1 MGWSL
6 GTIKG
11 RYSAVFVGF
20 MALVCAL
27 TVFGIQLWIKPAL
40 QKAGEQNV
48 ALRVSEIATDIRD
61 QLNGVQSQ
69 SRSITQL
76 VAQLP
81 SEQIDALLPALIDQ
95 YGNAMVFGGGIWPLP
110 DQREAGRAKFS
121 TFYHRDTANKLIPNT
136 YWNSAEAP
144 NYFEQPWHKAGQQAP
159 QGMCA
164 WAAAYKDGASQQ
176 PRTNCAMGIYR
187 NGTLFGVSTIDVTL
201 GFFNDL
207 VASKEQEIGG
217 QVMIVEADGK
227 ILSRNARLNGDVV
240 LGNLSAHA
248 DYPFASAIA
257 GLLGQ
262 ARSQAQLRTTFQ
274 DQGEEQTLL
283 LQAIEGTPW
292 LLATALPTSLLT
304 QDSRDVLTTLAS
316 IQLPLVGLLFGLML
330 LAVSQLGNRLQTL
343 KQNIDALSA
352 GDADLT
358 ARIQVKGHDELDH
371 IALSVNR
378 FIAYLQQMMVQ
389 VTDATDLI
397 TQELARLDQQT
408 GQARRILNE
417 HAAETEQVVTALTEL
432 SSTADSVAQH
442 ASDSASFTEAANGQ
456 AANSRTVVGSASAS
470 VVALIDEVDLAA
482 AKVLEMQEDAQQ
494 IGSVLGVIG
503 GIAAQTNLLALNA
516 AIEAARAGEQGRGF
530 AVVADEV
537 RALAARTQNS
547 TAEVGSML
555 SRLTQGVAEAVVAME
570 HTKRSCQA
578 AADTT
583 GQVTGGLD
591 NMADSVVRIHDLSS
605 QIATAAEEQS
615 RVTEEINRNMVSI
628 RDMLNLL
635 LENGQHTEQSSAAL
649 LSSNR
654 QLLALVHRFKV

>member
-1 MGWSL
+1 MGWNL

-11 RYSAVFVGF
+11 RYTAVFVGF

-27 TVFGIQLWIKPAL
+27 TVIGIQLWIKPAL

-81 SEQIDALLPALIDQ
+81 SEQIDTLLPALIDQ

-110 DQREAGRAKFS
+110 NKREAGRAKFS
-121 TFYHRDTANKLIPNT
+121 TFYHRDAANALIPNT

-159 QGMCA
+159 RGMCV

-176 PRTNCAMGIYR
+176 PRTNCAMGIYKD
-187 NGTLFGVSTIDVTL
+187 GALYGVSTIDVTL

-207 VASKEQEIGG
+207 VARKEQEIGG

-227 ILSRNARLNGDVV
+227 ILSKNARLGGDVV

-248 DYPFASAIA
+248 DYPFAGAIA

-262 ARSQAQLRTTFQ
+262 DASKGLLRTTFQ
-274 DQGEEQTLL
+274 DQGQEQTLL
-283 LQAIEGTPW
+283 MQAIEGTPW
-292 LLATALPTSLLT
+292 LLATALPTSTLT
-304 QDSRDVLTTLAS
+304 QDSRDVLATLAS
-316 IQLPLVGLLFGLML
+316 IQLPLVGLLFVLMV
-330 LAVSQLGNRLQTL
+330 LAISQLGSRLQTL
-343 KQNIDALSA
+343 KLNIDALSA

-358 ARIQVKGHDELDH
+358 ARIQVKGHDELDN

-397 TQELARLDQQT
+397 TRELVQLDQQT
-408 GQARRILNE
+408 GQARRILGE
-417 HAAETEQVVTALTEL
+417 HASETDQVVTALTEL

-456 AANSRTVVGSASAS
+456 AANSRKVVGSASAS

-482 AKVLEMQEDAQQ
+482 AKVLEMQEDAKQ

-570 HTKRSCQA
+570 QTKRSCQA

-591 NMADSVVRIHDLSS
+591 SMADSVVQIHDLSS

-628 RDMLNLL
+628 RDMLSLL
-635 LENGQHTEQSSAAL
+635 VQNGSQTEQSAATL
-649 LSSNR
+649 LGSNR
-654 QLLALVHRFKV
+654 QLLALVRRFKV

>member
-1 MGWSL
+1 M
-6 GTIKG
+6 
-11 RYSAVFVGF
+11 
-20 MALVCAL
+20 
-27 TVFGIQLWIKPAL
+27 
-40 QKAGEQNV
+40 
-48 ALRVSEIATDIRD
+48 RVSEIATDIRD

-81 SEQIDALLPALIDQ
+81 SEQIDTLLPALIDQ

-110 DQREAGRAKFS
+110 NKREAGRAKFS
-121 TFYHRDTANKLIPNT
+121 TFYHRDAANALIPNT

-159 QGMCA
+159 RGMCV

-176 PRTNCAMGIYR
+176 PRTNCAMGIYKD
-187 NGTLFGVSTIDVTL
+187 GALYGVSTIDVTL

-207 VASKEQEIGG
+207 VARKEQEIGG

-227 ILSRNARLNGDVV
+227 ILSKNARLGGDVV

-248 DYPFASAIA
+248 DYPFAGAIA

-262 ARSQAQLRTTFQ
+262 DASKGLLRTTFQ

-283 LQAIEGTPW
+283 MQAIEGTPW
-292 LLATALPTSLLT
+292 LLATALPTSTLT
-304 QDSRDVLTTLAS
+304 QDSRDVLATLAS
-316 IQLPLVGLLFGLML
+316 IQLPLVGLLFVLMV
-330 LAVSQLGNRLQTL
+330 LAISQLGSRLQTL
-343 KQNIDALSA
+343 KLNIDALSA

-358 ARIQVKGHDELDH
+358 ARIQVKGHDELDN
-371 IALSVNR
+371 IALSVNL

-397 TQELARLDQQT
+397 TRELAQLDQQT
-408 GQARRILNE
+408 GQARRILGE
-417 HAAETEQVVTALTEL
+417 HASETDQVVTALTEL

-456 AANSRTVVGSASAS
+456 AANSRKVVGSASAS

-482 AKVLEMQEDAQQ
+482 AKVLEMQEDAKQ

-570 HTKRSCQA
+570 QTKRSCQA

-591 NMADSVVRIHDLSS
+591 SMADSVVQIHDLSS

-628 RDMLNLL
+628 RDMLSLL
-635 LENGQHTEQSSAAL
+635 VQNGSQTEQSAATL
-649 LSSNR
+649 LGSNR
-654 QLLALVHRFKV
+654 QLLALVRRFKV

>member
-1 MGWSL
+1 MGWNL

-11 RYSAVFVGF
+11 RYTAVFLGF

-27 TVFGIQLWIKPAL
+27 TVIGIQLWIKPAL

-110 DQREAGRAKFS
+110 DKREAGRAKFS
-121 TFYHRDTANKLIPNT
+121 TFYHRDAANALIPNT

-159 QGMCA
+159 RGMCV

-187 NGTLFGVSTIDVTL
+187 DGALYGVSTIDVTL
-201 GFFNDL
+201 GFFNEL
-207 VASKEQEIGG
+207 VARKEQEIGG

-227 ILSRNARLNGDVV
+227 ILSKNARLGGDVV

-248 DYPFASAIA
+248 DYPFAGAIA

-262 ARSQAQLRTTFQ
+262 DPSKGLLRTTFQ

-283 LQAIEGTPW
+283 MEAIEGTPW
-292 LLATALPTSLLT
+292 LLATALPTRTLT
-304 QDSRDVLTTLAS
+304 QDSRDVLATLAS
-316 IQLPLVGLLFGLML
+316 IQLPLVGLLFVLMV
-330 LAVSQLGNRLQTL
+330 LAISQLGSRLQTL
-343 KQNIDALSA
+343 KLNIDALSA

-358 ARIQVKGHDELDH
+358 ARIQVKGHDELDN

-397 TQELARLDQQT
+397 TRELAQLDQQT
-408 GQARRILNE
+408 GQARRILGE
-417 HAAETEQVVTALTEL
+417 HASETDQVVTALTEL

-456 AANSRTVVGSASAS
+456 AANSRKVVGSASAS

-482 AKVLEMQEDAQQ
+482 AKVLEMQEDAKQ

-570 HTKRSCQA
+570 QTKRSCQA

-591 NMADSVVRIHDLSS
+591 SMADSVVQIHDLSS

-635 LENGQHTEQSSAAL
+635 VQNGSQTEQSAASL
-649 LSSNR
+649 LGSNR
-654 QLLALVHRFKV
+654 QLLALVRRFKV

>member
-11 RYSAVFVGF
+11 RYTAVFVGF
-20 MALVCAL
+20 MVLVCAL
-27 TVFGIQLWIKPAL
+27 TVIGIQIWIKPAL

-48 ALRVSEIATDIRD
+48 TLLVSEIATDILD
-61 QLNGVQSQ
+61 ELNGVQSQ

-121 TFYHRDTANKLIPNT
+121 TFFHRDAANKLIPNT

-159 QGMCA
+159 QGMCV

-187 NGTLFGVSTIDVTL
+187 NGALFGVSTIDVTL

-207 VASKEQEIGG
+207 VARKEQEIGG
-217 QVMIVEADGK
+217 QVMIIEADGK
-227 ILSRNARLNGDVV
+227 ILSKNARLNGDVV

-248 DYPFASAIA
+248 DYPFAGAIA
-257 GLLGQ
+257 SLLGQ
-262 ARSQAQLRTTFQ
+262 SRGTELLRTTFQ
-274 DQGEEQTLL
+274 DQGQEQTLL

-292 LLATALPTSLLT
+292 LLATALPTSTLT
-304 QDSRDVLTTLAS
+304 QDSQDVLTTLAA
-316 IQLPLVGLLFGLML
+316 IQLPLVGLLFVLML
-330 LAVSQLGNRLQTL
+330 LAITQLGSRLQTL

-358 ARIQVKGHDELDH
+358 ARIQVKGNDELDH

-397 TQELARLDQQT
+397 TRELAQLDQQT
-408 GQARRILNE
+408 GQARRILGE
-417 HAAETEQVVTALTEL
+417 HAAETDQVVTALTEL

-456 AANSRTVVGSASAS
+456 AANSRKVVGSASAS

-482 AKVLEMQEDAQQ
+482 AKVLEMQEDAKQ

-537 RALAARTQNS
+537 RALAARTQKS

-555 SRLTQGVAEAVVAME
+555 SRLTQGVADAVVAME
-570 HTKRSCQA
+570 QTKRSCQA

-591 NMADSVVRIHDLSS
+591 SMADSVVQIHDLSS

-635 LENGQHTEQSSAAL
+635 VENGRNTEQSAESL

-654 QLLALVHRFKV
+654 QLLALVRRFKV

>member
-11 RYSAVFVGF
+11 RYTAVFVGF
-20 MALVCAL
+20 MVLVCAL
-27 TVFGIQLWIKPAL
+27 TVIGIQIWIKPAL

-48 ALRVSEIATDIRD
+48 TLLVSEIATDILD
-61 QLNGVQSQ
+61 ELNGVQSQ

-121 TFYHRDTANKLIPNT
+121 TFFHRDAANKLIPNT

-159 QGMCA
+159 QGMCV

-187 NGTLFGVSTIDVTL
+187 NGALFGVSTIDVTL

-207 VASKEQEIGG
+207 VARKEQEIGG
-217 QVMIVEADGK
+217 QVMIIEADGK
-227 ILSRNARLNGDVV
+227 ILSKNARLNGDVV

-248 DYPFASAIA
+248 DYPFAGAIA
-257 GLLGQ
+257 SLIGQSRGTGL
-262 ARSQAQLRTTFQ
+262 LRTTFQ
-274 DQGEEQTLL
+274 DQGQEQTLL

-292 LLATALPTSLLT
+292 LLATALPTSTLT
-304 QDSRDVLTTLAS
+304 QDSQDVLTTLAA
-316 IQLPLVGLLFGLML
+316 IQLPLVGLLFVLML
-330 LAVSQLGNRLQTL
+330 LAITQLGSRLQTL

-358 ARIQVKGHDELDH
+358 ARIQVKGNDELDH

-397 TQELARLDQQT
+397 TRELAQLDQQT
-408 GQARRILNE
+408 GQARRILGE
-417 HAAETEQVVTALTEL
+417 HAAETDQVVTALTEL

-456 AANSRTVVGSASAS
+456 AANSRKVVGSASAS

-482 AKVLEMQEDAQQ
+482 AKVLEMQEDAKQ

-537 RALAARTQNS
+537 RALAARTQKS

-555 SRLTQGVAEAVVAME
+555 SRLTQGVADAVVAME
-570 HTKRSCQA
+570 QTKRSCQA

-591 NMADSVVRIHDLSS
+591 SMADSVVQIHDLSS

-635 LENGQHTEQSSAAL
+635 VENGHNTEQSAESL

-654 QLLALVHRFKV
+654 QLLALVRRFKV

>member
-11 RYSAVFVGF
+11 RYTAVFVGF

-27 TVFGIQLWIKPAL
+27 TVIGIQLWIKPAL

-48 ALRVSEIATDIRD
+48 AMRVSEIATDIRD

-110 DQREAGRAKFS
+110 EKREAGRAKFS
-121 TFYHRDTANKLIPNT
+121 TFYHRDAANALIPNT

-159 QGMCA
+159 RGMCV

-187 NGTLFGVSTIDVTL
+187 DGALYGVSTIDVTL
-201 GFFNDL
+201 GFFNEL
-207 VASKEQEIGG
+207 VARKEQEIGG

-227 ILSRNARLNGDVV
+227 ILSKNARLGGDVV

-248 DYPFASAIA
+248 DYPFAGAIA

-262 ARSQAQLRTTFQ
+262 DASKGLLRTTFQ

-283 LQAIEGTPW
+283 MQAIEGTPW
-292 LLATALPTSLLT
+292 LLATALPTSTLT
-304 QDSRDVLTTLAS
+304 QDSRDVLATLAS
-316 IQLPLVGLLFGLML
+316 IQLPLVGLLFVLMV
-330 LAVSQLGNRLQTL
+330 LAISQLGSRLQTL
-343 KQNIDALSA
+343 KLNIDALSA

-358 ARIQVKGHDELDH
+358 ARIQVKGHDELDN

-397 TQELARLDQQT
+397 TRELAQLDQQT
-408 GQARRILNE
+408 GQARRILGE
-417 HAAETEQVVTALTEL
+417 HASETDQVVTALTEL

-456 AANSRTVVGSASAS
+456 AANSRKVVGSASAS

-482 AKVLEMQEDAQQ
+482 AKVLEMQEDAKQ

-570 HTKRSCQA
+570 QTKRSCQA

-591 NMADSVVRIHDLSS
+591 SMADSVVQIHDLSS

-635 LENGQHTEQSSAAL
+635 VQNGSQTEQSAASL
-649 LSSNR
+649 LGSNR
-654 QLLALVHRFKV
+654 QLLALVRRFKV

>member
-11 RYSAVFVGF
+11 RYTAVFVGF

-27 TVFGIQLWIKPAL
+27 TVIGIQIWIKPAL

-48 ALRVSEIATDIRD
+48 ALRVSEIATDILD
-61 QLNGVQSQ
+61 ELNGVQSQ

-121 TFYHRDTANKLIPNT
+121 TFFHRDAANKLIPNT

-159 QGMCA
+159 QGMCV

-207 VASKEQEIGG
+207 VARKEQEIGG
-217 QVMIVEADGK
+217 QVMIIEADGK
-227 ILSRNARLNGDVV
+227 ILSKNARLNGDVV

-248 DYPFASAIA
+248 DYPFAGAIA
-257 GLLGQ
+257 SLIGQSRGTGL
-262 ARSQAQLRTTFQ
+262 LRTTFQ
-274 DQGEEQTLL
+274 DQGQEQTLL

-292 LLATALPTSLLT
+292 LLATALPTSTLT
-304 QDSRDVLTTLAS
+304 QDSQDVLTTLAA
-316 IQLPLVGLLFGLML
+316 IQLPLVGLLFVLML
-330 LAVSQLGNRLQTL
+330 LAITQLGSRLQTL

-358 ARIQVKGHDELDH
+358 ARIQVMGNDELDH

-397 TQELARLDQQT
+397 TRELAQLDQQT
-408 GQARRILNE
+408 GQARRILGE
-417 HAAETEQVVTALTEL
+417 HAAETDQVVTALTEL

-456 AANSRTVVGSASAS
+456 AANSRKVVGSASAS

-482 AKVLEMQEDAQQ
+482 AKVLEMQEDAKQ

-537 RALAARTQNS
+537 RALAARTQKS

-555 SRLTQGVAEAVVAME
+555 SRLTQGVADAVVAME
-570 HTKRSCQA
+570 QTKRSCQA

-591 NMADSVVRIHDLSS
+591 SMADSVVQIHDLSS

-635 LENGQHTEQSSAAL
+635 VENGHNTEQSAESL

-654 QLLALVHRFKV
+654 QLLALVRRFKV

>member
-1 MGWSL
+1 MGWNL

-11 RYSAVFVGF
+11 RYTAVFLGF

-27 TVFGIQLWIKPAL
+27 TVIGIQLWIKPAL

-110 DQREAGRAKFS
+110 EKREAGRAKFS
-121 TFYHRDTANKLIPNT
+121 TFYHRDAANALIPNT
-136 YWNSAEAP
+136 YWNSAAAP

-159 QGMCA
+159 RGMCV

-187 NGTLFGVSTIDVTL
+187 DGALYGVSTIDVTL
-201 GFFNDL
+201 GFFNEL
-207 VASKEQEIGG
+207 VARKEQEIGG

-227 ILSRNARLNGDVV
+227 ILSKNARLGGDVV

-248 DYPFASAIA
+248 DYPFAGAIA

-262 ARSQAQLRTTFQ
+262 DASKGLLRTTFQ

-283 LQAIEGTPW
+283 MEAIEGTPW
-292 LLATALPTSLLT
+292 LLATALPTHILT
-304 QDSRDVLTTLAS
+304 QDSRDVLATLAA
-316 IQLPLVGLLFGLML
+316 IQLPLVGLLFVLMV
-330 LAVSQLGNRLQTL
+330 LAIRQLGSRLQTL
-343 KQNIDALSA
+343 KLNIDALSA

-358 ARIQVKGHDELDH
+358 ARIQVKGHDELDN

-397 TQELARLDQQT
+397 TRELAQLDQQT
-408 GQARRILNE
+408 GQARRILGE
-417 HAAETEQVVTALTEL
+417 HASETDQVVTALTEL

-456 AANSRTVVGSASAS
+456 AANSRKVVGSASAS

-482 AKVLEMQEDAQQ
+482 AKVLEMQEDAKQ

-570 HTKRSCQA
+570 QTKRSCQA

-591 NMADSVVRIHDLSS
+591 SMADSVVQIHDLSS

-635 LENGQHTEQSSAAL
+635 VQNGSQTEQSAASL
-649 LSSNR
+649 LGSNR
-654 QLLALVHRFKV
+654 QLLALVRRFKV

>member
-11 RYSAVFVGF
+11 RYTAVFVGF

-27 TVFGIQLWIKPAL
+27 TVIGIQLWIKPAL

-48 ALRVSEIATDIRD
+48 AMRISEIATDIRD

-110 DQREAGRAKFS
+110 NKREAGRAKFS
-121 TFYHRDTANKLIPNT
+121 TFYHRDAANALIPNT

-159 QGMCA
+159 RGMCV

-176 PRTNCAMGIYR
+176 PRTNCAMGIYKD
-187 NGTLFGVSTIDVTL
+187 GALYGVSTIDVTL

-207 VASKEQEIGG
+207 VARKEQEIGG

-227 ILSRNARLNGDVV
+227 ILSKNARLGGDVV

-248 DYPFASAIA
+248 DYPFAGAIA

-262 ARSQAQLRTTFQ
+262 DASKGLLRTTFQ
-274 DQGEEQTLL
+274 DQRQEQTLL
-283 LQAIEGTPW
+283 MQAIEGTPW
-292 LLATALPTSLLT
+292 LLATALPTSTLT
-304 QDSRDVLTTLAS
+304 QDSRDVLATLAS
-316 IQLPLVGLLFGLML
+316 IQLPLVGLLFVLMV
-330 LAVSQLGNRLQTL
+330 LAISQLGSRLQTL
-343 KQNIDALSA
+343 KLNIDALSA

-358 ARIQVKGHDELDH
+358 ARIQVKGHDELDN

-397 TQELARLDQQT
+397 TRELAQLDQQT
-408 GQARRILNE
+408 GQARRILGE
-417 HAAETEQVVTALTEL
+417 HASETDQVVTALTEL

-456 AANSRTVVGSASAS
+456 AANSRKVVGSASAS

-482 AKVLEMQEDAQQ
+482 AKVLEMQEDAKQ

-570 HTKRSCQA
+570 QTKRSCQA

-591 NMADSVVRIHDLSS
+591 SMADSVVQIHDLSS

-628 RDMLNLL
+628 RDMLSLL
-635 LENGQHTEQSSAAL
+635 VQNGSQTEQSAATL
-649 LSSNR
+649 LGSNR
-654 QLLALVHRFKV
+654 QLLALVRRFKV

>member
-1 MGWSL
+1 MGWNL

-11 RYSAVFVGF
+11 RYTAVFVGF

-27 TVFGIQLWIKPAL
+27 TVIGIQLWIKPAL

-48 ALRVSEIATDIRD
+48 AMRVSEIATDIRD

-110 DQREAGRAKFS
+110 EKREAGRAKFS
-121 TFYHRDTANKLIPNT
+121 TFYHRDAANALIPNT

-159 QGMCA
+159 RGMCV

-176 PRTNCAMGIYR
+176 PRTNCAMGIYKD
-187 NGTLFGVSTIDVTL
+187 GALYGVSTIDVTL

-207 VASKEQEIGG
+207 VARKEQEIGG

-227 ILSRNARLNGDVV
+227 ILSKNARLGGDVV

-248 DYPFASAIA
+248 DYPFAGAIA

-262 ARSQAQLRTTFQ
+262 DASKGLLRTTFQ

-283 LQAIEGTPW
+283 MEAIEGTPW
-292 LLATALPTSLLT
+292 LLATALPTRILT
-304 QDSRDVLTTLAS
+304 QDSRDVLATLAA
-316 IQLPLVGLLFGLML
+316 IQLPLVGLLFVLMV
-330 LAVSQLGNRLQTL
+330 LAISQLGSRLQTL
-343 KQNIDALSA
+343 KLNIDALSA

-358 ARIQVKGHDELDH
+358 ARIQVKGHDELDN

-397 TQELARLDQQT
+397 TRELAQLDQQT
-408 GQARRILNE
+408 GQARRILGE
-417 HAAETEQVVTALTEL
+417 HASETDQVVTALTEL

-456 AANSRTVVGSASAS
+456 AANSRKVVGSASAS

-482 AKVLEMQEDAQQ
+482 AKVLEMQEDAKQ

-570 HTKRSCQA
+570 QTKRSCQA

-591 NMADSVVRIHDLSS
+591 SMADSVVQIHDLSS

-628 RDMLNLL
+628 RDMLSLL
-635 LENGQHTEQSSAAL
+635 VQNGSQTEQSAATL
-649 LSSNR
+649 LGSNR
-654 QLLALVHRFKV
+654 QLLALVRRFKV

>member
-11 RYSAVFVGF
+11 RYTAVFVGF
-20 MALVCAL
+20 MVLVCAL
-27 TVFGIQLWIKPAL
+27 TVIGIQIWIKPAL

-48 ALRVSEIATDIRD
+48 TLLVSEIATDILD
-61 QLNGVQSQ
+61 ELNGVQSQ

-121 TFYHRDTANKLIPNT
+121 TFFHRDAANKLIPNT

-159 QGMCA
+159 QGMCV

-187 NGTLFGVSTIDVTL
+187 NGALFGVSTIDVTL

-207 VASKEQEIGG
+207 VARKEQEIGG

-227 ILSRNARLNGDVV
+227 ILSKNARLNGDVV

-248 DYPFASAIA
+248 DYPFAGAIA
-257 GLLGQ
+257 SLLGQ
-262 ARSQAQLRTTFQ
+262 SRGTGLLRTTFQ
-274 DQGEEQTLL
+274 DQGQEQTLL
-283 LQAIEGTPW
+283 LQAIEWTPW
-292 LLATALPTSLLT
+292 LLATALPTSTLT
-304 QDSRDVLTTLAS
+304 QDSQDVLTTLAA
-316 IQLPLVGLLFGLML
+316 IQLPLVGLLFVLML
-330 LAVSQLGNRLQTL
+330 LAITQLGSRLQTL

-358 ARIQVKGHDELDH
+358 ARIQVKGNDELDH

-397 TQELARLDQQT
+397 TRELAQLDQQT
-408 GQARRILNE
+408 GQARRILGE
-417 HAAETEQVVTALTEL
+417 HAAETDQVVTALTEL

-456 AANSRTVVGSASAS
+456 AANSRKVVGSASAS

-482 AKVLEMQEDAQQ
+482 AKVLEMQEDAKQ

-537 RALAARTQNS
+537 RALAARTQKS

-555 SRLTQGVAEAVVAME
+555 SRLTQGVADAVVAME
-570 HTKRSCQA
+570 QTKRSCQA

-591 NMADSVVRIHDLSS
+591 SMADSVVQIHDLSS

-635 LENGQHTEQSSAAL
+635 VENGRNTEQSAESL

-654 QLLALVHRFKV
+654 QLLALVRRFKV

>member
-1 MGWSL
+1 MGWNL

-11 RYSAVFVGF
+11 RYTAVFLGF

-27 TVFGIQLWIKPAL
+27 TVIGIQLWIKPAL

-110 DQREAGRAKFS
+110 EQREAGRAKFS
-121 TFYHRDTANKLIPNT
+121 TFYHRDAANALIPNT

-159 QGMCA
+159 RGMCV

-176 PRTNCAMGIYR
+176 PRTNCAMGIYKD
-187 NGTLFGVSTIDVTL
+187 GALYGVSTIDVTL

-207 VASKEQEIGG
+207 VVRKEQEIGG

-227 ILSRNARLNGDVV
+227 ILSKNARLGGDVV

-248 DYPFASAIA
+248 DYPFAGAIA

-262 ARSQAQLRTTFQ
+262 DASKGLLRTTFQ

-283 LQAIEGTPW
+283 MEAIDGTPW
-292 LLATALPTSLLT
+292 LLATALPTRTLT
-304 QDSRDVLTTLAS
+304 QDSRDVLATLAS
-316 IQLPLVGLLFGLML
+316 IQLPLVGLLFVLMV
-330 LAVSQLGNRLQTL
+330 LAISQLGRRLQTL
-343 KQNIDALSA
+343 RLNIDALSA

-358 ARIQVKGHDELDH
+358 ARIQVKGHDELDN

-397 TQELARLDQQT
+397 TRELAQLDQQT
-408 GQARRILNE
+408 GQSRRILGE
-417 HAAETEQVVTALTEL
+417 HASETDQVVTALTEL
-432 SSTADSVAQH
+432 SSTADSVARH

-456 AANSRTVVGSASAS
+456 AANSRKVVGSASAS

-482 AKVLEMQEDAQQ
+482 AKVLEMQEDAKQ

-570 HTKRSCQA
+570 QTKRSCQA

-591 NMADSVVRIHDLSS
+591 SMADSVVQIHDLSS

-635 LENGQHTEQSSAAL
+635 VQNGSQTEQSAASL
-649 LSSNR
+649 LGSNR
-654 QLLALVHRFKV
+654 QLLALVRRFKV

>member
-1 MGWSL
+1 MGWNL

-11 RYSAVFVGF
+11 RYTAVFLGF

-27 TVFGIQLWIKPAL
+27 TVIGIQLWIKPAL

-110 DQREAGRAKFS
+110 EKREAGRAKFS
-121 TFYHRDTANKLIPNT
+121 TFYHRDAANALIPNT

-159 QGMCA
+159 RGMCV

-187 NGTLFGVSTIDVTL
+187 DGALYGVSTIDVTL
-201 GFFNDL
+201 GFFNEL
-207 VASKEQEIGG
+207 VARKEQEIGG

-227 ILSRNARLNGDVV
+227 ILSKNARLGGDVV

-248 DYPFASAIA
+248 DNPFAGAIA

-262 ARSQAQLRTTFQ
+262 DASKGLLRTTFQ

-283 LQAIEGTPW
+283 MEAIEGTPW
-292 LLATALPTSLLT
+292 LLATALPTRILT
-304 QDSRDVLTTLAS
+304 QDSRDVLATLAA
-316 IQLPLVGLLFGLML
+316 IQLPLVGLLFVLMV
-330 LAVSQLGNRLQTL
+330 LAISQLGSRLQTL
-343 KQNIDALSA
+343 KLNIDALSA

-358 ARIQVKGHDELDH
+358 ARIQVKGHDELDN

-397 TQELARLDQQT
+397 TRELAQLDQQT
-408 GQARRILNE
+408 GQARRILGE
-417 HAAETEQVVTALTEL
+417 HASETDQVVTALTEL

-456 AANSRTVVGSASAS
+456 AANSRKVVGSASAS

-482 AKVLEMQEDAQQ
+482 AKVLEMQEDAKQ

-570 HTKRSCQA
+570 QTKRSCQA

-591 NMADSVVRIHDLSS
+591 SMADSVVQIHDLSS

-635 LENGQHTEQSSAAL
+635 VQNGSQTEQSAASL
-649 LSSNR
+649 LGSNR
-654 QLLALVHRFKV
+654 QLLALVRRFKV

>member
-1 MGWSL
+1 MGWNL

-11 RYSAVFVGF
+11 RYTAVFVGF

-27 TVFGIQLWIKPAL
+27 TVIGIQLWIKPAL

-48 ALRVSEIATDIRD
+48 AMRVSEIATDIRD

-81 SEQIDALLPALIDQ
+81 SEQIDTLLPALIDQ

-110 DQREAGRAKFS
+110 NKREAGRAKFS
-121 TFYHRDTANKLIPNT
+121 TFYHRDAANALIPNT

-159 QGMCA
+159 RGMCV

-176 PRTNCAMGIYR
+176 PRTNCAMGIYKD
-187 NGTLFGVSTIDVTL
+187 GALYGVSTIDVTL

-207 VASKEQEIGG
+207 VARKEQEIGG

-227 ILSRNARLNGDVV
+227 ILSKNARLGGDVV

-248 DYPFASAIA
+248 DYPFAGAIA

-262 ARSQAQLRTTFQ
+262 DASKGLLRTTFQ

-283 LQAIEGTPW
+283 MQAIEGTPW
-292 LLATALPTSLLT
+292 LLATALPTSTLT
-304 QDSRDVLTTLAS
+304 QDSRDVLATLAS
-316 IQLPLVGLLFGLML
+316 IQLPLVGLLFVLMV
-330 LAVSQLGNRLQTL
+330 LAISQLGSRLQTL
-343 KQNIDALSA
+343 KLNIDALSA

-358 ARIQVKGHDELDH
+358 ARIQVKGHDELDN

-397 TQELARLDQQT
+397 TRELAQLDQQT
-408 GQARRILNE
+408 GQARRILGE
-417 HAAETEQVVTALTEL
+417 HASETDQVVTALTEL

-456 AANSRTVVGSASAS
+456 AANSRKVVGSASAS

-482 AKVLEMQEDAQQ
+482 AKVLEMQEDAKQ

-570 HTKRSCQA
+570 QTKRSCQA

-591 NMADSVVRIHDLSS
+591 SMADSVVQIHDLSS

-635 LENGQHTEQSSAAL
+635 VQNGSQTEQSAASL
-649 LSSNR
+649 LGSNR
-654 QLLALVHRFKV
+654 QLLALVRRFKV

>member
-11 RYSAVFVGF
+11 RYTAVFVGF

-27 TVFGIQLWIKPAL
+27 TVIGIQIWIKPAL

-48 ALRVSEIATDIRD
+48 TLLVSEIATDILD
-61 QLNGVQSQ
+61 ELNGVQSQ

-121 TFYHRDTANKLIPNT
+121 TFFHRDAANKLIPNT

-159 QGMCA
+159 QGMCV

-187 NGTLFGVSTIDVTL
+187 NGALFGVSTIDVTL

-207 VASKEQEIGG
+207 VARKEQEIGG
-217 QVMIVEADGK
+217 QVMIIEADGK
-227 ILSRNARLNGDVV
+227 ILSKNARLNGDVV

-248 DYPFASAIA
+248 DYPFAGAIA
-257 GLLGQ
+257 SLIGQSRGTGL
-262 ARSQAQLRTTFQ
+262 LRTTFQ
-274 DQGEEQTLL
+274 DQGQEQTLL

-292 LLATALPTSLLT
+292 LLATALPTSTLT
-304 QDSRDVLTTLAS
+304 QDSQDVLTTLAA
-316 IQLPLVGLLFGLML
+316 IQLPLVGLLFVLML
-330 LAVSQLGNRLQTL
+330 LAITQLGSRLQTL

-358 ARIQVKGHDELDH
+358 ARIQVKGNDELDH

-397 TQELARLDQQT
+397 TRELVQLDQQT
-408 GQARRILNE
+408 GQARRILGE
-417 HAAETEQVVTALTEL
+417 HAAETDQVVTALTEL

-456 AANSRTVVGSASAS
+456 AANSRKVVGSASAS

-482 AKVLEMQEDAQQ
+482 AKVLEMQEDAKQ

-537 RALAARTQNS
+537 RALAARTQKS

-555 SRLTQGVAEAVVAME
+555 SRLTQGVADAVVAME
-570 HTKRSCQA
+570 QTKRSCQA

-591 NMADSVVRIHDLSS
+591 SMADSVVQIHDLSS

-635 LENGQHTEQSSAAL
+635 VENGHNTEQSAESL

-654 QLLALVHRFKV
+654 QLLALVRRFKV

>member
-1 MGWSL
+1 
-6 GTIKG
+6 
-11 RYSAVFVGF
+11 
-20 MALVCAL
+20 
-27 TVFGIQLWIKPAL
+27 
-40 QKAGEQNV
+40 
-48 ALRVSEIATDIRD
+48 
-61 QLNGVQSQ
+61 
-69 SRSITQL
+69 
-76 VAQLP
+76 
-81 SEQIDALLPALIDQ
+81 
-95 YGNAMVFGGGIWPLP
+95 
-110 DQREAGRAKFS
+110 
-121 TFYHRDTANKLIPNT
+121 
-136 YWNSAEAP
+136 
-144 NYFEQPWHKAGQQAP
+144 
-159 QGMCA
+159 MCV

-176 PRTNCAMGIYR
+176 PRTNCAMGIYKD
-187 NGTLFGVSTIDVTL
+187 GALYGVSTIDVTL

-207 VASKEQEIGG
+207 VARKEQEIGG

-227 ILSRNARLNGDVV
+227 ILSKNARLGGDVV

-248 DYPFASAIA
+248 DYPFAGAIA

-262 ARSQAQLRTTFQ
+262 DASKGLLRTTFQ

-283 LQAIEGTPW
+283 MQAIEGTPW
-292 LLATALPTSLLT
+292 LLATALPTSTLT
-304 QDSRDVLTTLAS
+304 QDSRDVLATLAS
-316 IQLPLVGLLFGLML
+316 IQLPLVGLLFVLMV
-330 LAVSQLGNRLQTL
+330 LAISQLGSRLQTL
-343 KQNIDALSA
+343 KLNIDALSA

-358 ARIQVKGHDELDH
+358 ARIQVKGHDELDN

-397 TQELARLDQQT
+397 TRELAQLDQQT
-408 GQARRILNE
+408 GQARRILGE
-417 HAAETEQVVTALTEL
+417 HASETDQVVTALTEL

-456 AANSRTVVGSASAS
+456 AANSRKVVGSASAS

-482 AKVLEMQEDAQQ
+482 AKVLEMQEDAKQ

-570 HTKRSCQA
+570 QTKRSCQA

-591 NMADSVVRIHDLSS
+591 SMADSVVQIHDLSS

-635 LENGQHTEQSSAAL
+635 VQNGSQTEQSAATL
-649 LSSNR
+649 LGSNR
-654 QLLALVHRFKV
+654 QLLALVRRFKV

>member
-1 MGWSL
+1 MGWNL

-11 RYSAVFVGF
+11 RYTAVFVGF

-27 TVFGIQLWIKPAL
+27 TVIGIQLWIKPAL

-48 ALRVSEIATDIRD
+48 AMRVSEIATDIRD

-110 DQREAGRAKFS
+110 EKREAGRAKFS
-121 TFYHRDTANKLIPNT
+121 TFYHRDAANALIPNT

-159 QGMCA
+159 RGMCV

-176 PRTNCAMGIYR
+176 PRTNCAMGIYKD
-187 NGTLFGVSTIDVTL
+187 GALYGVSTIDVTL

-207 VASKEQEIGG
+207 VARKEQEIGG

-227 ILSRNARLNGDVV
+227 ILSKNARLGGDVV

-248 DYPFASAIA
+248 DYPFAGAIA

-262 ARSQAQLRTTFQ
+262 DASKGLLRTTFQ

-283 LQAIEGTPW
+283 MQAIEGTPW
-292 LLATALPTSLLT
+292 LLATALPTSTLT
-304 QDSRDVLTTLAS
+304 QDSRDVLATLAS
-316 IQLPLVGLLFGLML
+316 IQLPLVGLLFVLMV
-330 LAVSQLGNRLQTL
+330 LAISQLGSRLQTL
-343 KQNIDALSA
+343 KLNIDALSA

-358 ARIQVKGHDELDH
+358 ARIQVKGHDELDN

-397 TQELARLDQQT
+397 TRELAQLDQQT
-408 GQARRILNE
+408 GQARRILGE
-417 HAAETEQVVTALTEL
+417 HASETDQVVTALTEL

-456 AANSRTVVGSASAS
+456 AANSRKVVGSASAS

-482 AKVLEMQEDAQQ
+482 AKVLEMQEDAKQ

-570 HTKRSCQA
+570 QTKRSCQA

-591 NMADSVVRIHDLSS
+591 SMADSVVQIHDLSS

-635 LENGQHTEQSSAAL
+635 VQNGSQTEQSAATL
-649 LSSNR
+649 LGSNR
-654 QLLALVHRFKV
+654 QLLALVRRFKV

>member
-1 MGWSL
+1 MGWNL

-11 RYSAVFVGF
+11 RYTAVFVGF

-27 TVFGIQLWIKPAL
+27 TVIGIQLWIKPAL

-48 ALRVSEIATDIRD
+48 AMRVSEIATDIRD

-110 DQREAGRAKFS
+110 DKREAGRAKFS
-121 TFYHRDTANKLIPNT
+121 TFYHRDAANALIPNT

-159 QGMCA
+159 RGMCV

-176 PRTNCAMGIYR
+176 PRTNCAMGIYKD
-187 NGTLFGVSTIDVTL
+187 GALYGVSTIDVTL

-207 VASKEQEIGG
+207 VARKEQEIGG

-227 ILSRNARLNGDVV
+227 ILSKNARLGGDVV

-248 DYPFASAIA
+248 DYPFAGAIA

-262 ARSQAQLRTTFQ
+262 DASKGLLRTTFQ
-274 DQGEEQTLL
+274 DQGQEQTLL
-283 LQAIEGTPW
+283 MQAIEGTPW
-292 LLATALPTSLLT
+292 LLATALPTSTLT
-304 QDSRDVLTTLAS
+304 QDSRDVLATLAS
-316 IQLPLVGLLFGLML
+316 IQLPLVGLLFVLMV
-330 LAVSQLGNRLQTL
+330 LAISQLGSRLQTL
-343 KQNIDALSA
+343 KLNIDALSA

-358 ARIQVKGHDELDH
+358 ARIQVKGHDELDN

-397 TQELARLDQQT
+397 TRELAQLDQQT
-408 GQARRILNE
+408 GQARRILGE
-417 HAAETEQVVTALTEL
+417 HASETDQVVTALTEL

-456 AANSRTVVGSASAS
+456 AANSRKVVGSASAS

-482 AKVLEMQEDAQQ
+482 AKVLEMQEDAKQ

-570 HTKRSCQA
+570 QTKRSCQA

-591 NMADSVVRIHDLSS
+591 SMADSVVQIHDLSS

-628 RDMLNLL
+628 RDMLSLL
-635 LENGQHTEQSSAAL
+635 VQNGSQTEQSAATL
-649 LSSNR
+649 LGSNR
-654 QLLALVHRFKV
+654 QLLALVRRFKV

>member
-1 MGWSL
+1 MGWNL

-11 RYSAVFVGF
+11 RYTAVFLGF

-27 TVFGIQLWIKPAL
+27 TVIGIQLWIKPAL

-48 ALRVSEIATDIRD
+48 ARRVSEIATDIRD

-110 DQREAGRAKFS
+110 EKREAGRAKFS
-121 TFYHRDTANKLIPNT
+121 TFYHRDAANALIPNT

-159 QGMCA
+159 RGMCV

-176 PRTNCAMGIYR
+176 PRTNCAMGIYKD
-187 NGTLFGVSTIDVTL
+187 GALYGVSTIDVTL

-207 VASKEQEIGG
+207 VARKEQEIGG

-227 ILSRNARLNGDVV
+227 ILSKNARLGGDVV

-248 DYPFASAIA
+248 DYPFAGAIA

-262 ARSQAQLRTTFQ
+262 DASKGLLRTTFQ

-283 LQAIEGTPW
+283 MEAIEGTPW
-292 LLATALPTSLLT
+292 LLATALPTRILT
-304 QDSRDVLTTLAS
+304 QDSRDVLATLAS
-316 IQLPLVGLLFGLML
+316 IQLPLVGLLFVLMV
-330 LAVSQLGNRLQTL
+330 LAIRQLGSRLQTL
-343 KQNIDALSA
+343 KLNIDALSA

-358 ARIQVKGHDELDH
+358 ARIQVKGHDELDN

-397 TQELARLDQQT
+397 TRELAQLDQQS
-408 GQARRILNE
+408 GQARRILGE
-417 HAAETEQVVTALTEL
+417 HASETDQVVTALTEL

-456 AANSRTVVGSASAS
+456 AANSRKVVGSASAS

-482 AKVLEMQEDAQQ
+482 AKVLEMQEDAKQ

-570 HTKRSCQA
+570 QTKRSCQA

-591 NMADSVVRIHDLSS
+591 SMADSVVQIHDLSS

-635 LENGQHTEQSSAAL
+635 VQNGSQTEQSAASL
-649 LSSNR
+649 LGSNR
-654 QLLALVHRFKV
+654 QLLALVRRFKV

>member
-11 RYSAVFVGF
+11 RYTAVFVGF
-20 MALVCAL
+20 MVLVCAL
-27 TVFGIQLWIKPAL
+27 TVIGIQIWIKPAL

-48 ALRVSEIATDIRD
+48 TLLVSEIATDILD
-61 QLNGVQSQ
+61 ELNGVQSQ

-121 TFYHRDTANKLIPNT
+121 TFFHRDAANKLIPNT

-159 QGMCA
+159 QGMCV

-207 VASKEQEIGG
+207 VARKEQEIGG
-217 QVMIVEADGK
+217 QVMIIEADGK
-227 ILSRNARLNGDVV
+227 ILSKNARLNGDVV

-248 DYPFASAIA
+248 DYPFAGAIA
-257 GLLGQ
+257 SLLGQ
-262 ARSQAQLRTTFQ
+262 SRGTGLLRTTFQ
-274 DQGEEQTLL
+274 DQGQEQTLL

-292 LLATALPTSLLT
+292 LLATALPTSTLT
-304 QDSRDVLTTLAS
+304 QDSQDVLTTLAA
-316 IQLPLVGLLFGLML
+316 IQLPLVGLLFVLML
-330 LAVSQLGNRLQTL
+330 LAITQLGSRLQTL

-358 ARIQVKGHDELDH
+358 ARIQVKGNDELDH

-397 TQELARLDQQT
+397 TRELAQLDQQT
-408 GQARRILNE
+408 GQARRILGE
-417 HAAETEQVVTALTEL
+417 HAAETDQVVTALTEL

-456 AANSRTVVGSASAS
+456 AANSRKVVGSASAS

-482 AKVLEMQEDAQQ
+482 AKVLEMQEDAKQ

-537 RALAARTQNS
+537 RALAARTQKS

-555 SRLTQGVAEAVVAME
+555 SRLTQGVADAVVAME
-570 HTKRSCQA
+570 QTKRSCQA

-591 NMADSVVRIHDLSS
+591 SMADSVVQIHDLSS

-635 LENGQHTEQSSAAL
+635 VENGRNTEQSAESL

-654 QLLALVHRFKV
+654 QLLALVRRFKV

>member
-11 RYSAVFVGF
+11 RYTAVFVGF
-20 MALVCAL
+20 MVLVCAL
-27 TVFGIQLWIKPAL
+27 TVIGIQIWIKPAL

-48 ALRVSEIATDIRD
+48 TLLVSEIATDILD
-61 QLNGVQSQ
+61 ELNGVQSQ

-121 TFYHRDTANKLIPNT
+121 TFFHRDAANKLIPNT

-159 QGMCA
+159 QGMCV

-187 NGTLFGVSTIDVTL
+187 NGALFGVSTIDVTL

-207 VASKEQEIGG
+207 VARKEQEIGG
-217 QVMIVEADGK
+217 QVMIIEADGK
-227 ILSRNARLNGDVV
+227 ILSKNARLNGDVV

-248 DYPFASAIA
+248 DYPFAGAIA
-257 GLLGQ
+257 SLIGQSRGTGLLR
-262 ARSQAQLRTTFQ
+262 ATFQ
-274 DQGEEQTLL
+274 DQGQEQTLL

-292 LLATALPTSLLT
+292 LLATALPTSTLT
-304 QDSRDVLTTLAS
+304 QDSQDVLTTLAA
-316 IQLPLVGLLFGLML
+316 IQLPLVGLLFVLML
-330 LAVSQLGNRLQTL
+330 LAITQLGSRLQTL

-358 ARIQVKGHDELDH
+358 ARIQVKGNDELDH

-397 TQELARLDQQT
+397 TRELAQLDQQT
-408 GQARRILNE
+408 GQARRILGE
-417 HAAETEQVVTALTEL
+417 HAAETDQVVTALTEL

-456 AANSRTVVGSASAS
+456 AANSRKVVGSASAS

-482 AKVLEMQEDAQQ
+482 AKVLEMQEDAKQ

-555 SRLTQGVAEAVVAME
+555 SRLTQGVADAVVAME
-570 HTKRSCQA
+570 QTKRSCQA

-591 NMADSVVRIHDLSS
+591 SMADSVVQIHDLSS

-635 LENGQHTEQSSAAL
+635 VENGRNTEQSAESL

-654 QLLALVHRFKV
+654 QLLALVRRFKV

>member
-11 RYSAVFVGF
+11 RYTAVFVGF
-20 MALVCAL
+20 MVLVCVL
-27 TVFGIQLWIKPAL
+27 TVIGIQIWIKPAL

-48 ALRVSEIATDIRD
+48 TLLVSEIATDILD
-61 QLNGVQSQ
+61 ELNGVQSQ

-121 TFYHRDTANKLIPNT
+121 TFFHRDAANKLIPNT

-159 QGMCA
+159 QGMCV

-187 NGTLFGVSTIDVTL
+187 NGALFGVSTIDVTL

-207 VASKEQEIGG
+207 VARKEQEIGG
-217 QVMIVEADGK
+217 QVMIIEADGK
-227 ILSRNARLNGDVV
+227 ILSKNARLNGDVV

-248 DYPFASAIA
+248 DYPFAGAIA
-257 GLLGQ
+257 SLLGQ
-262 ARSQAQLRTTFQ
+262 SRGTGLLRTTFQ
-274 DQGEEQTLL
+274 DQGQEQTLL

-292 LLATALPTSLLT
+292 LLATALPTSTLT
-304 QDSRDVLTTLAS
+304 QDSQDVLTTLAA
-316 IQLPLVGLLFGLML
+316 IQLPLVGLLFVLML
-330 LAVSQLGNRLQTL
+330 LAITQLGSRLQTL

-358 ARIQVKGHDELDH
+358 ARIQVKGNDELDH

-397 TQELARLDQQT
+397 TRELAQLDQQT
-408 GQARRILNE
+408 GQARRILGE
-417 HAAETEQVVTALTEL
+417 HAAETDQVVTALTEL

-456 AANSRTVVGSASAS
+456 AANSRKVVGSASAS

-482 AKVLEMQEDAQQ
+482 AKVLEMQEDAKQ

-537 RALAARTQNS
+537 RALAARTQKS

-555 SRLTQGVAEAVVAME
+555 SRLTQGVADAVVAME
-570 HTKRSCQA
+570 QTKRSCQA

-591 NMADSVVRIHDLSS
+591 SMADSVVQIHDLSS

-635 LENGQHTEQSSAAL
+635 VENGRNTEQSAESL

-654 QLLALVHRFKV
+654 QLLALVRRFKV

>member
-1 MGWSL
+1 MGWNL

-11 RYSAVFVGF
+11 RYTAVFLGF

-27 TVFGIQLWIKPAL
+27 TVIGIQLWIKPAL

-48 ALRVSEIATDIRD
+48 ALRVSEIATDIHD

-76 VAQLP
+76 VARLP

-110 DQREAGRAKFS
+110 EQREAGRAKFS
-121 TFYHRDTANKLIPNT
+121 TFYHRDAANALIPNT

-159 QGMCA
+159 RGMCV

-176 PRTNCAMGIYR
+176 PRTNCAMGIYKD
-187 NGTLFGVSTIDVTL
+187 GALYGVSTIDVTL

-207 VASKEQEIGG
+207 VARKEQEIGG

-227 ILSRNARLNGDVV
+227 ILSKNARLGGDVV

-248 DYPFASAIA
+248 DYPFAGSIA

-262 ARSQAQLRTTFQ
+262 NASKGLLRTTFQ

-283 LQAIEGTPW
+283 MEAIDGTPW
-292 LLATALPTSLLT
+292 LLATALPTRVLT
-304 QDSRDVLTTLAS
+304 QDSRDVLATLAS
-316 IQLPLVGLLFGLML
+316 IQLPLVGLLFVLMV
-330 LAVSQLGNRLQTL
+330 LAISQLGRRLQTL
-343 KQNIDALSA
+343 RLNIDALSA

-358 ARIQVKGHDELDH
+358 ARIQVKGHDELDN

-397 TQELARLDQQT
+397 TRELAQLDQQT
-408 GQARRILNE
+408 GQSRRILGE
-417 HAAETEQVVTALTEL
+417 HASETDQVVTALTEL
-432 SSTADSVAQH
+432 SSTADSVARH

-456 AANSRTVVGSASAS
+456 AANSRKVVGSASAS

-482 AKVLEMQEDAQQ
+482 AKVLEMQEDAKQ

-570 HTKRSCQA
+570 QTKRSCQA

-591 NMADSVVRIHDLSS
+591 SMADSVVQIHDLSS

-635 LENGQHTEQSSAAL
+635 VQNGSQTEQSAASL
-649 LSSNR
+649 LGSNR
-654 QLLALVHRFKV
+654 QLLALVRRFKV

>member
-11 RYSAVFVGF
+11 RYTAVFVGF

-27 TVFGIQLWIKPAL
+27 TVIGIQLWIKPAL

-48 ALRVSEIATDIRD
+48 AMRVSEIATDIRD

-110 DQREAGRAKFS
+110 NKREAGRAKFS
-121 TFYHRDTANKLIPNT
+121 TFYHRDAANALIPNT

-159 QGMCA
+159 RGMCV

-176 PRTNCAMGIYR
+176 PRTNCAMGIHKDGALY
-187 NGTLFGVSTIDVTL
+187 GVSTIDVTL

-207 VASKEQEIGG
+207 VAKKEQEIGG

-227 ILSRNARLNGDVV
+227 ILSKNARLGGDVV

-248 DYPFASAIA
+248 DYPFAGAIA

-262 ARSQAQLRTTFQ
+262 DASKGLLRTTFQ
-274 DQGEEQTLL
+274 DQGQEQTLL
-283 LQAIEGTPW
+283 MQAIEGTPW
-292 LLATALPTSLLT
+292 LLATALPTSTLT
-304 QDSRDVLTTLAS
+304 QDSRDVLATLAS
-316 IQLPLVGLLFGLML
+316 IQLPLVGLLFVLMV
-330 LAVSQLGNRLQTL
+330 LAISQLGSRLQTL
-343 KQNIDALSA
+343 KLNIDALSA

-358 ARIQVKGHDELDH
+358 ARIQVKGHDELDN

-397 TQELARLDQQT
+397 TRELAQLDQQT
-408 GQARRILNE
+408 GQARRILGE
-417 HAAETEQVVTALTEL
+417 HASETDQVVTALTEL

-456 AANSRTVVGSASAS
+456 AANSRKVVGSASAS

-482 AKVLEMQEDAQQ
+482 AKVLEMQEDAKQ

-570 HTKRSCQA
+570 QTKRSCQA

-591 NMADSVVRIHDLSS
+591 SMADSVVQIHDLSS

-628 RDMLNLL
+628 RDMLSLL
-635 LENGQHTEQSSAAL
+635 VQNGSQTEQSAAPL
-649 LSSNR
+649 LGSNR
-654 QLLALVHRFKV
+654 QLLALVRRFKV

>member
-11 RYSAVFVGF
+11 RYTAVFVGF

-27 TVFGIQLWIKPAL
+27 TVIGIQLWIKPAL

-48 ALRVSEIATDIRD
+48 AMRVSEIATDIRD

-81 SEQIDALLPALIDQ
+81 SEQIDTLLPALIDQ

-110 DQREAGRAKFS
+110 NKREAGRAKFS
-121 TFYHRDTANKLIPNT
+121 TFYHRDAANALIPNT

-144 NYFEQPWHKAGQQAP
+144 NYFEQPWHKAGQQALR
-159 QGMCA
+159 GMCV

-176 PRTNCAMGIYR
+176 PRTNCAMGIYKD
-187 NGTLFGVSTIDVTL
+187 GALYGVSTIDVTL

-207 VASKEQEIGG
+207 VARKEQEIGG

-227 ILSRNARLNGDVV
+227 ILSKNARLGGDVV

-248 DYPFASAIA
+248 DYPFAGAIA

-262 ARSQAQLRTTFQ
+262 DASKGLLRTTFQ

-283 LQAIEGTPW
+283 MQAIEGTPW
-292 LLATALPTSLLT
+292 LLATALPTSTLT
-304 QDSRDVLTTLAS
+304 QDSRDVLATLAS
-316 IQLPLVGLLFGLML
+316 IQLPLVGLLFVLMV
-330 LAVSQLGNRLQTL
+330 LAISQLGSRLQTL
-343 KQNIDALSA
+343 KLNIDALSA

-358 ARIQVKGHDELDH
+358 ARIQVKGHDELDN

-397 TQELARLDQQT
+397 TRELAQLDQQT
-408 GQARRILNE
+408 GQARRILGE
-417 HAAETEQVVTALTEL
+417 HASETDQVVTALTEL

-456 AANSRTVVGSASAS
+456 AANSRKVVGSASAS

-482 AKVLEMQEDAQQ
+482 AKVLEMQEDAKQ

-570 HTKRSCQA
+570 QTKRSCQA

-591 NMADSVVRIHDLSS
+591 SMADSVVQIHDLSS

-635 LENGQHTEQSSAAL
+635 VQNGSQTEQSAATL
-649 LSSNR
+649 LGSNR
-654 QLLALVHRFKV
+654 QLLALVRRFKV

>member
-1 MGWSL
+1 MGWNL

-11 RYSAVFVGF
+11 RYTAVFLGF

-27 TVFGIQLWIKPAL
+27 TVIGIQLWIKPAL

-110 DQREAGRAKFS
+110 EKREAGRAKFS
-121 TFYHRDTANKLIPNT
+121 TFYHRDAANALIPNT

-159 QGMCA
+159 RGMCV

-187 NGTLFGVSTIDVTL
+187 DGALYGVSTIDVTL
-201 GFFNDL
+201 GFFNEL
-207 VASKEQEIGG
+207 VARKEQEIGG

-227 ILSRNARLNGDVV
+227 ILSKNARLGGDVV

-248 DYPFASAIA
+248 DYPFAGAIA

-262 ARSQAQLRTTFQ
+262 DPSKGLLRTTFQ

-283 LQAIEGTPW
+283 MEAIEGTPW
-292 LLATALPTSLLT
+292 LLATALPTHILT
-304 QDSRDVLTTLAS
+304 QDSRDVLATLAA
-316 IQLPLVGLLFGLML
+316 IQLPLVGLLFVLMV
-330 LAVSQLGNRLQTL
+330 LAISQLGSRLQTL
-343 KQNIDALSA
+343 KLNIDALSA

-358 ARIQVKGHDELDH
+358 ARIQVKGHDELDN

-397 TQELARLDQQT
+397 TRELAQLDQQT
-408 GQARRILNE
+408 GQARRILGE
-417 HAAETEQVVTALTEL
+417 HASETDQVVTALTEL

-456 AANSRTVVGSASAS
+456 AANSRKVVGSASAS

-482 AKVLEMQEDAQQ
+482 AKVLEMQEDAKQ

-570 HTKRSCQA
+570 QTKRSCQA

-591 NMADSVVRIHDLSS
+591 SMADSVVQIHDLSS

-635 LENGQHTEQSSAAL
+635 VQNGSQTEQSAASL
-649 LSSNR
+649 LGSNR
-654 QLLALVHRFKV
+654 QLLALVRRFKV

>member
-1 MGWSL
+1 MGWNL

-11 RYSAVFVGF
+11 RYTAVFVGF

-27 TVFGIQLWIKPAL
+27 TVIGIQFWIKPAL

-48 ALRVSEIATDIRD
+48 AMRVSEIATDIRD

-81 SEQIDALLPALIDQ
+81 SEQIDTLLPALIDQ

-110 DQREAGRAKFS
+110 NKREAGRAKFS
-121 TFYHRDTANKLIPNT
+121 TFYHRDAANALIPNT

-159 QGMCA
+159 RGMCV

-176 PRTNCAMGIYR
+176 PRTNCAMGIYKD
-187 NGTLFGVSTIDVTL
+187 GALYGVSTIDVTL

-207 VASKEQEIGG
+207 VARKEQEIGG

-227 ILSRNARLNGDVV
+227 ILSKNARLGGDVV

-248 DYPFASAIA
+248 DYPFAGAIA

-262 ARSQAQLRTTFQ
+262 DASKGLLRTTFQ
-274 DQGEEQTLL
+274 DQGQEQTLL
-283 LQAIEGTPW
+283 MQAIEGTPW
-292 LLATALPTSLLT
+292 LLATALPTSTLT
-304 QDSRDVLTTLAS
+304 QDSRDVLATLAS
-316 IQLPLVGLLFGLML
+316 IQLPLVGLLFVLMV
-330 LAVSQLGNRLQTL
+330 LAISQLGSRLQTL
-343 KQNIDALSA
+343 KLNIDALSA

-358 ARIQVKGHDELDH
+358 ARIQVKGHDELDS

-397 TQELARLDQQT
+397 TRELAQLDQQT
-408 GQARRILNE
+408 GQARRILGE
-417 HAAETEQVVTALTEL
+417 HASETDQVVTALTEL

-456 AANSRTVVGSASAS
+456 AANSRKVVGSASAS

-482 AKVLEMQEDAQQ
+482 AKVLEMQEDAKQ

-570 HTKRSCQA
+570 QTKRSCQA

-591 NMADSVVRIHDLSS
+591 SMADSVVQIHDLSS

-628 RDMLNLL
+628 RDMLSLL
-635 LENGQHTEQSSAAL
+635 VQNGSQTEQSAATL
-649 LSSNR
+649 LGSNR
-654 QLLALVHRFKV
+654 QLLALVRRFKV

>member
-11 RYSAVFVGF
+11 RYTAVFVGF

-27 TVFGIQLWIKPAL
+27 TVIGIQLWIKPAL

-48 ALRVSEIATDIRD
+48 AMRVSEIATDIRD

-81 SEQIDALLPALIDQ
+81 SEQIDTLLPALIDQ

-110 DQREAGRAKFS
+110 NKREAGRAKFS
-121 TFYHRDTANKLIPNT
+121 TFYHRDAANALIPNT

-159 QGMCA
+159 RGMCV

-176 PRTNCAMGIYR
+176 PRTNCAMGIYKD
-187 NGTLFGVSTIDVTL
+187 GALYGVSTIDVTL

-207 VASKEQEIGG
+207 VARKEQEIGG

-227 ILSRNARLNGDVV
+227 ILSKNARLGGDVV

-248 DYPFASAIA
+248 DYPFAGAIA

-262 ARSQAQLRTTFQ
+262 DASKGLLRTTFQ

-283 LQAIEGTPW
+283 MQAIEGTPW
-292 LLATALPTSLLT
+292 LLATALPTSTLT
-304 QDSRDVLTTLAS
+304 QDSRDVLATLAS
-316 IQLPLVGLLFGLML
+316 IQLPLVGLLFVLMV
-330 LAVSQLGNRLQTL
+330 LAISQLGSRLQTL
-343 KQNIDALSA
+343 KLNIDALSA

-358 ARIQVKGHDELDH
+358 ARIQVKGHDELDN

-397 TQELARLDQQT
+397 TRELAQLDQQT
-408 GQARRILNE
+408 GQARRILGE
-417 HAAETEQVVTALTEL
+417 HASETDQVVTALTEL

-456 AANSRTVVGSASAS
+456 AANSRKVVGSASAG

-482 AKVLEMQEDAQQ
+482 AQALEMQEDAKQ

-530 AVVADEV
+530 PVVADEV

-570 HTKRSCQA
+570 QTKRSCQA

-591 NMADSVVRIHDLSS
+591 SMADSVVQIHDLSS

-628 RDMLNLL
+628 RDMLSLL
-635 LENGQHTEQSSAAL
+635 VQNGSQTEQSAATL
-649 LSSNR
+649 LGSNR
-654 QLLALVHRFKV
+654 QLLALVRRFKV

>member
-1 MGWSL
+1 MGWNL

-11 RYSAVFVGF
+11 RYTAVFLGF

-27 TVFGIQLWIKPAL
+27 TVIGIQLWIKPAL

-81 SEQIDALLPALIDQ
+81 SEQIDTLLPALIDQ

-110 DQREAGRAKFS
+110 EKREAGRAKFS
-121 TFYHRDTANKLIPNT
+121 TFYHRDAANALIPNT

-159 QGMCA
+159 RGMCV

-176 PRTNCAMGIYR
+176 PRTNCAMGIYKD
-187 NGTLFGVSTIDVTL
+187 GALYGVSTIDVTL

-207 VASKEQEIGG
+207 VARKEQEIGG

-227 ILSRNARLNGDVV
+227 ILSKNARLGGDVV

-248 DYPFASAIA
+248 DYPFAGAIA

-262 ARSQAQLRTTFQ
+262 DASKGLLRTTFQ

-283 LQAIEGTPW
+283 MQAIEGTPW
-292 LLATALPTSLLT
+292 LLATALPTSTLT
-304 QDSRDVLTTLAS
+304 QDSRDVLATLAS
-316 IQLPLVGLLFGLML
+316 IQLPLVGLLFVLMV
-330 LAVSQLGNRLQTL
+330 LAISQLGSRLQTL
-343 KQNIDALSA
+343 KLNIDALSA

-358 ARIQVKGHDELDH
+358 ARIQVKGHDELDS

-397 TQELARLDQQT
+397 TRELAQLDQQT
-408 GQARRILNE
+408 GQARRILGE
-417 HAAETEQVVTALTEL
+417 HASETDQVVTALTEL

-456 AANSRTVVGSASAS
+456 AANSRKVVGSASAS

-482 AKVLEMQEDAQQ
+482 AKVLEMQEDAKQ

-570 HTKRSCQA
+570 QTKRSCQA

-591 NMADSVVRIHDLSS
+591 SMADSVVQIHDLSS

-628 RDMLNLL
+628 RDMLSLL
-635 LENGQHTEQSSAAL
+635 VQNGSQTEQSAATL
-649 LSSNR
+649 LGSNR
-654 QLLALVHRFKV
+654 QLLALVRRFKV

>member
-1 MGWSL
+1 MGWNL

-11 RYSAVFVGF
+11 RYTAVFLGF

-27 TVFGIQLWIKPAL
+27 TVIGIQLWIKPAL

-110 DQREAGRAKFS
+110 EKREAGRAKFS
-121 TFYHRDTANKLIPNT
+121 TFYHRDAANALIPNT

-159 QGMCA
+159 RGMCV

-176 PRTNCAMGIYR
+176 PRTNCAMGIYKD
-187 NGTLFGVSTIDVTL
+187 GALYGVSTIDVTL

-207 VASKEQEIGG
+207 VARKEQEIGG

-227 ILSRNARLNGDVV
+227 ILSKNARLGGDVV

-248 DYPFASAIA
+248 DYPFAGAIA

-262 ARSQAQLRTTFQ
+262 DASKGLLRTTFQ

-283 LQAIEGTPW
+283 MEAIDGTPW
-292 LLATALPTSLLT
+292 LLATALPTRVLT
-304 QDSRDVLTTLAS
+304 QESRDVLATLAS
-316 IQLPLVGLLFGLML
+316 IQLPLVGLLFVLMV
-330 LAVSQLGNRLQTL
+330 LAISQLGRRLQTL
-343 KQNIDALSA
+343 RLNIDALSA

-358 ARIQVKGHDELDH
+358 ARIQVKGHDELDN

-397 TQELARLDQQT
+397 TRELAQLDQQT
-408 GQARRILNE
+408 GQTRRILGE
-417 HAAETEQVVTALTEL
+417 HASETDQVVTALTEL
-432 SSTADSVAQH
+432 SSTADSVARH

-456 AANSRTVVGSASAS
+456 AANSRKVVGSASAS

-482 AKVLEMQEDAQQ
+482 AKVLEMQEDAKQ

-570 HTKRSCQA
+570 QTKRSCQA

-591 NMADSVVRIHDLSS
+591 SMADSVVQIHDLSS

-635 LENGQHTEQSSAAL
+635 VQNGSQTEQSAASL
-649 LSSNR
+649 LGSNR
-654 QLLALVHRFKV
+654 QLLALVRRFKV

>member
-11 RYSAVFVGF
+11 RYTAVFVGF

-27 TVFGIQLWIKPAL
+27 TVIGIQLWIKPAL

-48 ALRVSEIATDIRD
+48 AMRVSEIATDIRD

-81 SEQIDALLPALIDQ
+81 SEQIDTLLPALIDQ

-110 DQREAGRAKFS
+110 NKREAGRAKFS
-121 TFYHRDTANKLIPNT
+121 TFYHRDAANALIPNT

-159 QGMCA
+159 RGMCV

-176 PRTNCAMGIYR
+176 PRTNCAMGIYKD
-187 NGTLFGVSTIDVTL
+187 GALYGVSTIDVTL

-207 VASKEQEIGG
+207 VARKEQEIGG

-227 ILSRNARLNGDVV
+227 ILSKNARLGGDVV

-248 DYPFASAIA
+248 DYPFAGAIA

-262 ARSQAQLRTTFQ
+262 DASKGLLRTTFQ

-283 LQAIEGTPW
+283 MQAIEGTPW
-292 LLATALPTSLLT
+292 LLATALPTSTLT
-304 QDSRDVLTTLAS
+304 QDSRDVLATLAS
-316 IQLPLVGLLFGLML
+316 IQLPLVGLLFMLMV
-330 LAVSQLGNRLQTL
+330 LAISQLGSRLQTL
-343 KQNIDALSA
+343 KLNIDALSA

-358 ARIQVKGHDELDH
+358 ARIQVKGHDELDN

-397 TQELARLDQQT
+397 TRELAQLDQQT
-408 GQARRILNE
+408 GQARRILGE
-417 HAAETEQVVTALTEL
+417 HASETDQVVTALTEL

-456 AANSRTVVGSASAS
+456 AANSRKVVGSASAS

-482 AKVLEMQEDAQQ
+482 AKVLEMQEDAKQ

-570 HTKRSCQA
+570 QTKRSCQA

-591 NMADSVVRIHDLSS
+591 SMADSVVQIHDLSS

-635 LENGQHTEQSSAAL
+635 VQNGSQTEQSAASL
-649 LSSNR
+649 LGSNR
-654 QLLALVHRFKV
+654 QLLALVRRFKV

>member
-11 RYSAVFVGF
+11 RYTAVFVGF

-27 TVFGIQLWIKPAL
+27 TVIGIQIWIKPAL

-121 TFYHRDTANKLIPNT
+121 TFYHRDAANKLIPNT

-159 QGMCA
+159 QGMCV

-187 NGTLFGVSTIDVTL
+187 NGALFGVSTIDVTL

-207 VASKEQEIGG
+207 VARKEQEIGG

-227 ILSRNARLNGDVV
+227 ILSRNARLSGDVV
-240 LGNLSAHA
+240 LGNLSAHT
-248 DYPFASAIA
+248 DYPFAGAIA

-262 ARSQAQLRTTFQ
+262 SQGKGLLRTSFQ

-292 LLATALPTSLLT
+292 LLATALPTSTLT
-304 QDSRDVLTTLAS
+304 QDSQDVLTTLAA
-316 IQLPLVGLLFGLML
+316 IQLPLVGLLFVLML
-330 LAVSQLGNRLQTL
+330 LAITQLGSRLQTL

-358 ARIQVKGHDELDH
+358 ARIQVKGNDELDH

-397 TQELARLDQQT
+397 TRELAQLDQQT
-408 GQARRILNE
+408 GQARRILSE
-417 HAAETEQVVTALTEL
+417 HAAETDQVVTALTEL

-442 ASDSASFTEAANGQ
+442 ASDSASFTETANGQ
-456 AANSRTVVGSASAS
+456 AANSRKVVGSASAS
-470 VVALIDEVDLAA
+470 VVALIDEVDFAA
-482 AKVLEMQEDAQQ
+482 AKVLEMQEDAKQ

-537 RALAARTQNS
+537 RALAARTQKS

-570 HTKRSCQA
+570 QTKHSCQA

-591 NMADSVVRIHDLSS
+591 NMADSVVQIHDLSS

-635 LENGQHTEQSSAAL
+635 VENGRNTEQSAESL

-654 QLLALVHRFKV
+654 QLLALVRRFKV

>member
-1 MGWSL
+1 MGWNL

-11 RYSAVFVGF
+11 RYTAVFVGF

-27 TVFGIQLWIKPAL
+27 TVIGIQFWIKPAL

-48 ALRVSEIATDIRD
+48 AMRVSEIATDIRD

-81 SEQIDALLPALIDQ
+81 SEQIDTLLPALIDQ

-110 DQREAGRAKFS
+110 NKREAGRAKFS
-121 TFYHRDTANKLIPNT
+121 TFYHRDAANALIPNT

-159 QGMCA
+159 RGMCV

-176 PRTNCAMGIYR
+176 PRTNCAMGIYKD
-187 NGTLFGVSTIDVTL
+187 GALYGVSTIDVTL

-207 VASKEQEIGG
+207 VARKEQEIGG

-227 ILSRNARLNGDVV
+227 ILSKNARLGGDVV

-248 DYPFASAIA
+248 DYPFAGAIA

-262 ARSQAQLRTTFQ
+262 DASKGLLRTTFQ
-274 DQGEEQTLL
+274 DQGQEQTLL
-283 LQAIEGTPW
+283 MQAIEGTPW
-292 LLATALPTSLLT
+292 LLATALPTSTLT
-304 QDSRDVLTTLAS
+304 QDSRDVLATLAS
-316 IQLPLVGLLFGLML
+316 IQLPLVGLLFVLMV
-330 LAVSQLGNRLQTL
+330 LAISQLGSRLQTL
-343 KQNIDALSA
+343 KLNIDALSA

-358 ARIQVKGHDELDH
+358 ARIQVKGHDELDN

-397 TQELARLDQQT
+397 TRELAQLDQQT
-408 GQARRILNE
+408 GQARRILGE
-417 HAAETEQVVTALTEL
+417 HASETDQVVTALTEL

-456 AANSRTVVGSASAS
+456 AANSRKVVGSASAS

-482 AKVLEMQEDAQQ
+482 AKVLEMQEDAKQ

-570 HTKRSCQA
+570 QTKHSCQA

-591 NMADSVVRIHDLSS
+591 SMADSVVQIHDLSS

-628 RDMLNLL
+628 RDMLSLL
-635 LENGQHTEQSSAAL
+635 VQNGSQTEQSAATL
-649 LSSNR
+649 LGSNR
-654 QLLALVHRFKV
+654 QLLALVRRFKV